1 MAPKF
6 IRPVLSFIGKEMIVK
21 TDIDTYENPLKSIK
35 YEDTREYPRK
45 PASQPYDK

>member
-1 MAPKF
+1 M
-6 IRPVLSFIGKEMIVK
+6 GKEMIVK